1 MEKFTFKKMEIQI
14 SNIINNVQTKQI
26 LALKGKKVKWERKH
40 TLKSI
45 TGNSP
50 REYGKANNKI
60 Q

>member
-1 MEKFTFKKMEIQI
+1 MEIQI

-26 LALKGKKVKWERKH
+26 LTLKEKKVRWERKH